1 MLSSIA
7 ASLALSLMVLLAANE
22 AARNTIQ
29 VGMLWVAF
37 AGGVA
42 VAILLA
48 SRWPTRR
55 QSVVFG
61 VVSISSIALACL
73 ANPSPLAALIGCI
86 GFSMTGA
93 YFAFFHTIRYVA
105 YNFAIATLV
114 GLFRAVELARS
125 GHLALAGVD
134 FFLVMEAVVALSL
147 TIHLLVRAL
156 GIDLLGADR
165 DPLTGLLNRRAFQH
179 KSLGLVVTRRAPD
192 THLMVA
198 LIDLDKFKELNDT
211 HGHFAGDQ
219 ALVVVAQA
227 LRANSRDS
235 AVIARSG
242 GEEFLI
248 ADTISVADPSAMA
261 QRVCDAVSAL
271 PLLVSASVGTASAP
285 LADLHAISP
294 QVLIDQLVTAADAA
308 MYRAKRLGGNQ
319 IHHYGQRH
327 HEVIDQTTHP
337 TAELSRHRA
346 NRSA

>member
-7 ASLALSLMVLLAANE
+7 ASLALSLLVLLAAHE
-22 AARNTIQ
+22 AARSTIQ
-29 VGMLWVAF
+29 IGMLWVAF

-42 VAILLA
+42 VATMLA

-55 QSVVFG
+55 QSLVFG
-61 VVSISSIALACL
+61 VVSSTSIALACL

-105 YNFAIATLV
+105 YNLAVAMLV
-114 GLFRAVELARS
+114 GLFQAVKLAES

-134 FFLVMEAVVALSL
+134 FFLVMQVVIALSL
-147 TIHLLVRAL
+147 AIHLLVRAL

-179 KSLGLVVTRRAPD
+179 KSLGLVLTRRAAD

-211 HGHFAGDQ
+211 RGHFAGDQ
-219 ALVVVAQA
+219 ALVMVAQA
-227 LRANSRDS
+227 LRASSRDS

-248 ADTISVADPSAMA
+248 ADTLSVGDPSVLT

-271 PLLVSASVGTASAP
+271 PLPVTASIGTASAT
-285 LADLHAISP
+285 LADLRETPP
-294 QVLIDQLVTAADAA
+294 QVLIDKLIAAADAA
-308 MYRAKRLGGNQ
+308 MYQAKRLGGNQ
-319 IHHYGQRH
+319 IHHHRRQ
-327 HEVIDQTTHP
+327 P
-337 TAELSRHRA
+337 PAAEFLSDTG
-346 NRSA
+346 